1 MRFVPDVDRE
11 TRILNVAADLLLR
24 HGYRRVTIDDIAQ
37 GAGVGKGTVYLHWK
51 TREALFAAVFEREVQ
66 GAIEGLVRTLRT
78 DPDGFLLHR
87 LARAYFLAITER
99 PLLRG
104 FVLGDADLLGR
115 LARHDAGREKRHEIL
130 SREYSGLLAEHGLL
144 HPSLTAESAVDG
156 FLATFEG
163 FLRAGASMPERWADL
178 LESTVERAFSSGR
191 RLPRATREMLNRK
204 VIDLFTRR

>member
-1 MRFVPDVDRE
+1 MRDGDRE
-11 TRILNVAADLLLR
+11 TRILDAAADLLLR

-66 GAIEGLVRTLRT
+66 QAIDSLVRSLHA
-78 DPDGFLLHR
+78 DLDGFLLHR

-104 FVLGDADLLGR
+104 FLLGDADLLGR
-115 LARHDAGREKRHEIL
+115 LARHDASREKRHEIL
-130 SREYSGLLAEHGLL
+130 SQEYSELLAEHGLL
-144 HPSLTAESAVDG
+144 HPSLTVESAVDG

-163 FLRAGASMPERWADL
+163 FLRAGAPQPERWADL
-178 LESTVERAFSSGR
+178 LEGTVERAFSSGR
-191 RLPRATREMLNRK
+191 RLPKATREMLNRK
-204 VIDLFTRR
+204 AIDLFTLR